1 MTTIKTKTAEFIRSN
16 TDEDTLLTIKPRIYR
31 RAMVL
36 SYGYSIRGNDDTC
49 IKRKN
54 IEVNDKEPIFI
65 TYDVIKGATYFI
77 KIDIIYLDES
87 KQKYRMWYTVE
98 DDFNQDSDKEYQEF
112 FEVEKEKDEDEDE
125 DEDEEEDEEKDE
137 DEEDKEIENLEVD

>member
-1 MTTIKTKTAEFIRSN
+1 MTTIKTAEFIRSN

-31 RAMVL
+31 RNMVS

-65 TYDVIKGATYFI
+65 TCDVIKGATYFI
-77 KIDIIYLDES
+77 KLNVIYLDGS
-87 KQKYRMWYTVE
+87 KQKYKIFYTVE
-98 DDFNQDSDKEYQEF
+98 DDFNQNSDIEEQEF
-112 FEVEKEKDEDEDE
+112 FEIEKDEEETETEKIEEDE
-125 DEDEEEDEEKDE
+125 DEDEE
-137 DEEDKEIENLEVD
+137 IVNLEVD